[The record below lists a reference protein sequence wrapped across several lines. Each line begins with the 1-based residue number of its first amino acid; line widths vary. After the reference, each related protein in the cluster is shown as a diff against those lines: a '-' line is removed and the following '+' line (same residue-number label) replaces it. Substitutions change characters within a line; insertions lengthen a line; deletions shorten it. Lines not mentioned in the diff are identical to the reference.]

1 MKNTPAK
8 SIQRIAFF
16 FAIILGLNSL
26 TTHVF
31 AQEDTSSDEVQL
43 LTEAIAARNA
53 GDLLLAKEKAEA
65 LIAIDPD
72 NKDIQELLL
81 SLNASIEEERIA
93 VSSESSA
100 APVKTKSNKTSDALL
115 SVEEV
120 SPEFATQDEI
130 IENLLIIA
138 RSQIKVGDFQGART
152 TLREIEARNPNNV
165 EAKSLS
171 LSLSKKLSH
180 VHSSNIY
187 KTRYEMLNEVDE
199 SWERPKV
206 FEIESDTVQV
216 ESSESLLE
224 KKLQAM
230 RLQKNINFRSM
241 ELSRIIETLSDLSS
255 EYDPDG
261 NGITIVPGYSPEDED
276 PKVTMM
282 LRKGQSLSNILQLVT
297 SQVGYAHRVKEEYV
311 IVQPSDAVGGNS
323 NTVTEFFDISSATVT
338 RLTGL
343 SDIAGASVNDD
354 PFGDSSGSS
363 SSPSQSD
370 KKDLLQKFFQNAGV
384 NFEVPG
390 ASLAFDG
397 VQLIVTQTQDNIE
410 RLRTILR
417 KYSGIKQVEI
427 EAKFLEVAQ
436 NDLDEIGFEWGIINN
451 QENFTI
457 NTSHRNLATIQP
469 GASNASKTV
478 FVDPVIT
485 QPVTNAAGVVQLDAN
500 NEPLTTPVDILNA
513 APTISSALD
522 FAGDVTTPFF
532 TDDWVRG
539 SNTLDL
545 NIRALARKSGTDLMS
560 APKVTV
566 ISGKRAT
573 ITVAQE
579 LIYPEAYGDM
589 ESTVSSSAA
598 ATTGGAGGAADSSS
612 AVSITAGTPEDFVSR
627 NVGVEMSVTPTV
639 ESDDRITL
647 TLQPTVTEFEGFV
660 EYGGPS
666 IALTSGQSAV
676 IPSGFYQPIFSTRQI
691 ETEVTVYDGATVVMG
706 GLTRDEVRS
715 INDKVPFL
723 GDIPG
728 LGRFFRSEGET
739 RQKRNLLI
747 FVTANL
753 VSPGG
758 TLANQAYNNIK
769 QDAVYQSPAINT
781 PSGNVYRNV
790 SVSE

>member
-1 MKNTPAK
+1 
-8 SIQRIAFF
+8 
-16 FAIILGLNSL
+16 
-26 TTHVF
+26 
-31 AQEDTSSDEVQL
+31 
-43 LTEAIAARNA
+43 
-53 GDLLLAKEKAEA
+53 
-65 LIAIDPD
+65 
-72 NKDIQELLL
+72 
-81 SLNASIEEERIA
+81 
-93 VSSESSA
+93 
-100 APVKTKSNKTSDALL
+100 
-115 SVEEV
+115 
-120 SPEFATQDEI
+120 
-130 IENLLIIA
+130 
-138 RSQIKVGDFQGART
+138 
-152 TLREIEARNPNNV
+152 
-165 EAKSLS
+165 
-171 LSLSKKLSH
+171 
-180 VHSSNIY
+180 
-187 KTRYEMLNEVDE
+187 
-199 SWERPKV
+199 
-206 FEIESDTVQV
+206 
-216 ESSESLLE
+216 
-224 KKLQAM
+224 M

-436 NDLDEIGFEWGIINN
+436 NDLDEIGFEWGIINS
-451 QENFTI
+451 QEGYTI
-457 NTSHRNLATIQP
+457 NTAHRSLANIQP
-469 GASNASKTV
+469 GGDNASKEV
-478 FVDPVIT
+478 FVDPVIL
-485 QPVTNAAGVVQLDAN
+485 QPVTNDAGIVEVDDEGNAQVR
-500 NEPLTTPVDILNA
+500 PVDIVSA
-513 APTISSALD
+513 APTIASALD
-522 FAGDVTTPFF
+522 YAGDVTTSFF
-532 TDDWVRG
+532 ADEWSRG
-539 SNTLDL
+539 KIDLDL

-589 ESTVSSSAA
+589 ESTVSSSSAA
-598 ATTGGAGGAADSSS
+598 ADGGAAASS
-612 AVSITAGTPEDFVSR
+612 AVSITSGTPEDFVTR

-676 IPSGFYQPIFSTRQI
+676 IPSGFYQPIFSVRQI

>member
-8 SIQRIAFF
+8 SIQRMAFF
-16 FAIILGLNSL
+16 FAIMLGLNSL

-72 NKDIQELLL
+72 NKNIQELLL
-81 SLNASIEEERIA
+81 SLNASIEEEGLID
-93 VSSESSA
+93 SSESSA
-100 APVKTKSNKTSDALL
+100 APVNTKSNKRSNALL

-120 SPEFATQDEI
+120 SPEFAAQEEI

-138 RSQIKVGDFQGART
+138 RSQIKVGDFQGARST
-152 TLREIEARNPNNV
+152 IREIEARNPNNV

-171 LSLSKKLSH
+171 LSLSKKLLN
-180 VHSSNIY
+180 VYGSNIY
-187 KTRYEMLNEVDE
+187 KTRSEMLNEVDE

-261 NGITIVPGYSPEDED
+261 NGITIVPGYSPEVED

-282 LRKGQSLSNILQLVT
+282 LRKGQSLSNILELVT

-343 SDIAGASVNDD
+343 SDIAGASVSDD

-436 NDLDEIGFEWGIINN
+436 NDLDEIGFNWGITEIGSDAY
-451 QENFTI
+451 EI
-457 NTSHRNLATIQP
+457 NTHHRNL
-469 GASNASKTV
+469 
-478 FVDPVIT
+478 
-485 QPVTNAAGVVQLDAN
+485 TNIK
-500 NEPLTTPVDILNA
+500 P
-513 APTISSALD
+513 
-522 FAGDVTTPFF
+522 
-532 TDDWVRG
+532 
-539 SNTLDL
+539 
-545 NIRALARKSGTDLMS
+545 GTDAS
-560 APKVTV
+560 SKEVRVSQEV
-566 ISGKRAT
+566 I
-573 ITVAQE
+573 I
-579 LIYPEAYGDM
+579 
-589 ESTVSSSAA
+589 
-598 ATTGGAGGAADSSS
+598 
-612 AVSITAGTPEDFVSR
+612 
-627 NVGVEMSVTPTV
+627 
-639 ESDDRITL
+639 
-647 TLQPTVTEFEGFV
+647 
-660 EYGGPS
+660 
-666 IALTSGQSAV
+666 
-676 IPSGFYQPIFSTRQI
+676 
-691 ETEVTVYDGATVVMG
+691 G
-706 GLTRDEVRS
+706 GL
-715 INDKVPFL
+715 K
-723 GDIPG
+723 
-728 LGRFFRSEGET
+728 
-739 RQKRNLLI
+739 
-747 FVTANL
+747 
-753 VSPGG
+753 
-758 TLANQAYNNIK
+758 
-769 QDAVYQSPAINT
+769 
-781 PSGNVYRNV
+781 
-790 SVSE
+790 

>member
-8 SIQRIAFF
+8 SIQRMAFF
-16 FAIILGLNSL
+16 FAIMLGLNSL

-72 NKDIQELLL
+72 NKNIQELLL
-81 SLNASIEEERIA
+81 SLNASIEEEGL
-93 VSSESSA
+93 VDPSESSA
-100 APVKTKSNKTSDALL
+100 APVNTKSNKKSNALL
-115 SVEEV
+115 TVEEV

-138 RSQIKVGDFQGART
+138 RTQIKVGDYQGARM
-152 TLREIEARNPNNV
+152 TLREIQARNPNNV
-165 EAKSLS
+165 DAKSLS

-187 KTRYEMLNEVDE
+187 NTRSEMLNEVDE

-216 ESSESLLE
+216 ESSESILE

-261 NGITIVPGYSPEDED
+261 NGITIVPGYSPEVED

-282 LRKGQSLSNILQLVT
+282 LRKGQSLSNILELVT

-343 SDIAGASVNDD
+343 SDIAGVSVSDD

-436 NDLDEIGFEWGIINN
+436 NDLDEIGFEWGIINS
-451 QENFTI
+451 EEGYTI
-457 NTSHRNLATIQP
+457 NTSHRSLANTQP
-469 GASNASKTV
+469 GGDNASKQV
-478 FVDPVIT
+478 FIDPVIT

-500 NEPLTTPVDILNA
+500 GNPLTTPVDVVSA
-513 APTISSALD
+513 APTIASALD
-522 FAGDVTTPFF
+522 FAGDVTVPFF
-532 TDDWVRG
+532 TDEWSRG
-539 SNTLDL
+539 SIDLDL

-598 ATTGGAGGAADSSS
+598 AGDGGSAASS
-612 AVSITAGTPEDFVSR
+612 AVSITSGTPEDFVTR

-758 TLANQAYNNIK
+758 TLANQAYNDIK

-790 SVSE
+790 SVSD

>member
-16 FAIILGLNSL
+16 FAMILGLNSL

-81 SLNASIEEERIA
+81 SLNASIEEEGIA

-100 APVKTKSNKTSDALL
+100 APVKTKSNKTRDALL

-171 LSLSKKLSH
+171 LSLSKKLSE

-187 KTRYEMLNEVDE
+187 KTRSEMLNEVDE

-343 SDIAGASVNDD
+343 SDIAGASVSDD

-436 NDLDEIGFEWGIINN
+436 NDLDEIGFEWGIINS
-451 QENFTI
+451 QEGYMI
-457 NTSHRNLATIQP
+457 NTAHRSLANIQP
-469 GASNASKTV
+469 GGDNASKEV
-478 FVDPVIT
+478 FVDPVIL
-485 QPVTNAAGVVQLDAN
+485 QPVTNDAGIVELDDEGNAQVR
-500 NEPLTTPVDILNA
+500 PVDIVSA
-513 APTISSALD
+513 APTIASALD
-522 FAGDVTTPFF
+522 YAGDVTTSFF
-532 TDDWVRG
+532 TDEWSRG
-539 SNTLDL
+539 KIDLDL

-598 ATTGGAGGAADSSS
+598 AGDGGSASSS
-612 AVSITAGTPEDFVSR
+612 AVSITSGTPEDFVTR

>member
-26 TTHVF
+26 TSHVF

-81 SLNASIEEERIA
+81 SINASIEEDGMA

-100 APVKTKSNKTSDALL
+100 APVNTKSNKTSDALL
-115 SVEEV
+115 TVEEV

-171 LSLSKKLSH
+171 LSLSKKLSE

-187 KTRYEMLNEVDE
+187 KTRSEMLNEVDE

-261 NGITIVPGYSPEDED
+261 NGITIVPGYSPEVED

-343 SDIAGASVNDD
+343 SDIAGASVSDD

-363 SSPSQSD
+363 SAPSQSD

-436 NDLDEIGFEWGIINN
+436 NDLDEIGFEWGIINS
-451 QENFTI
+451 QEGYTI
-457 NTSHRNLATIQP
+457 NTAHRSLANIQP
-469 GASNASKTV
+469 GGDNASKEV
-478 FVDPVIT
+478 FVDPVIL
-485 QPVTNAAGVVQLDAN
+485 QPVTNDAGIVEVDDEGNAQVR
-500 NEPLTTPVDILNA
+500 PVDIVSA
-513 APTISSALD
+513 APTIASALD
-522 FAGDVTTPFF
+522 YAGDVTTSFF
-532 TDDWVRG
+532 ADEWSRG
-539 SNTLDL
+539 KIDLDL

-589 ESTVSSSAA
+589 ESTVSSSSAA
-598 ATTGGAGGAADSSS
+598 ADGGAAASS
-612 AVSITAGTPEDFVSR
+612 AVSITSGTPEDFVTR

>member
-81 SLNASIEEERIA
+81 SLNASIEEEGL
-93 VSSESSA
+93 VDPSESSA
-100 APVKTKSNKTSDALL
+100 ASVKTKSNKTSDALL

-120 SPEFATQDEI
+120 SPEFATQEEI

-138 RSQIKVGDFQGART
+138 RSQIKVGDYQGART

-165 EAKSLS
+165 KAKSLS
-171 LSLSKKLSH
+171 LLLSKKLSH
-180 VHSSNIY
+180 VHNSNIY
-187 KTRYEMLNEVDE
+187 KTRSEMLNEVDE

-224 KKLQAM
+224 KKLQTM

-370 KKDLLQKFFQNAGV
+370 KKDLLQKV
-384 NFEVPG
+384 LP
-390 ASLAFDG
+390 
-397 VQLIVTQTQDNIE
+397 
-410 RLRTILR
+410 
-417 KYSGIKQVEI
+417 KC
-427 EAKFLEVAQ
+427 
-436 NDLDEIGFEWGIINN
+436 
-451 QENFTI
+451 
-457 NTSHRNLATIQP
+457 
-469 GASNASKTV
+469 
-478 FVDPVIT
+478 
-485 QPVTNAAGVVQLDAN
+485 
-500 NEPLTTPVDILNA
+500 
-513 APTISSALD
+513 
-522 FAGDVTTPFF
+522 
-532 TDDWVRG
+532 RG
-539 SNTLDL
+539 
-545 NIRALARKSGTDLMS
+545 
-560 APKVTV
+560 
-566 ISGKRAT
+566 
-573 ITVAQE
+573 
-579 LIYPEAYGDM
+579 
-589 ESTVSSSAA
+589 
-598 ATTGGAGGAADSSS
+598 
-612 AVSITAGTPEDFVSR
+612 
-627 NVGVEMSVTPTV
+627 
-639 ESDDRITL
+639 
-647 TLQPTVTEFEGFV
+647 EF
-660 EYGGPS
+660 
-666 IALTSGQSAV
+666 
-676 IPSGFYQPIFSTRQI
+676 
-691 ETEVTVYDGATVVMG
+691 
-706 GLTRDEVRS
+706 
-715 INDKVPFL
+715 
-723 GDIPG
+723 
-728 LGRFFRSEGET
+728 
-739 RQKRNLLI
+739 
-747 FVTANL
+747 
-753 VSPGG
+753 
-758 TLANQAYNNIK
+758 
-769 QDAVYQSPAINT
+769 
-781 PSGNVYRNV
+781 
-790 SVSE
+790 

>member
-81 SLNASIEEERIA
+81 SLNASIEEEGIA

-187 KTRYEMLNEVDE
+187 KTRSEMLNEVDE

-343 SDIAGASVNDD
+343 SDIAGASVSDD

-436 NDLDEIGFEWGIINN
+436 NDLDEIGFEWGIINR
-451 QENFTI
+451 QEDYTI
-457 NTSHRNLATIQP
+457 NTAHRSLANIQP
-469 GASNASKTV
+469 GGDNASKEV
-478 FVDPVIT
+478 FVDPVIL
-485 QPVTNAAGVVQLDAN
+485 QPVTNDAGIVEVDDEGNAQVR
-500 NEPLTTPVDILNA
+500 PVDIVSA
-513 APTISSALD
+513 APTIASALD
-522 FAGDVTTPFF
+522 YAGDVTTSFF
-532 TDDWVRG
+532 TDNWNRG
-539 SNTLDL
+539 NINLDL

-589 ESTVSSSAA
+589 ESTVSSSSAA
-598 ATTGGAGGAADSSS
+598 GDGGAASSS
-612 AVSITAGTPEDFVSR
+612 AVSITSGTPEDFVTR

>member
-16 FAIILGLNSL
+16 FAMILGLNSL

-81 SLNASIEEERIA
+81 SLNASIEEEGIA

-100 APVKTKSNKTSDALL
+100 APVKTKSNKTRDALL

-171 LSLSKKLSH
+171 LSLSKKLSE

-187 KTRYEMLNEVDE
+187 KTRSEMLNEVDE

-363 SSPSQSD
+363 SAPSQSD

-436 NDLDEIGFEWGIINN
+436 NDLDEIGFEWGIINS
-451 QENFTI
+451 QEGYMI
-457 NTSHRNLATIQP
+457 NTAHRSLANIQP
-469 GASNASKTV
+469 GGDNASKEV
-478 FVDPVIT
+478 FVDPVIL
-485 QPVTNAAGVVQLDAN
+485 QPVTNDAGIVELDDEGNAQVR
-500 NEPLTTPVDILNA
+500 PVDIVSA
-513 APTISSALD
+513 APTIASALD
-522 FAGDVTTPFF
+522 YAGDVTTSFF
-532 TDDWVRG
+532 TDEWSRG
-539 SNTLDL
+539 KIDLDL

-598 ATTGGAGGAADSSS
+598 AGDGGSASSS
-612 AVSITAGTPEDFVSR
+612 AVSITSGTPEDFVTR

>member
-16 FAIILGLNSL
+16 FAMILGLNSL

-81 SLNASIEEERIA
+81 SLNASIEEEGIA

-100 APVKTKSNKTSDALL
+100 APVKTKSNKTRDALL

-171 LSLSKKLSH
+171 LSLSKKLSE

-187 KTRYEMLNEVDE
+187 KTRSEMLNEVDE

-241 ELSRIIETLSDLSS
+241 ELSRIIEALSDLSS

-363 SSPSQSD
+363 SAPSQSD

-436 NDLDEIGFEWGIINN
+436 NDLDEIGFEWGIINS
-451 QENFTI
+451 QEGYMI
-457 NTSHRNLATIQP
+457 NTAHRSLANIQP
-469 GASNASKTV
+469 GGDNASKEV
-478 FVDPVIT
+478 FVDPVIL
-485 QPVTNAAGVVQLDAN
+485 QPVTNDAGIVELDDEGNAQVR
-500 NEPLTTPVDILNA
+500 PVDIVSA
-513 APTISSALD
+513 APTIASALD
-522 FAGDVTTPFF
+522 YAGDVTTSFF
-532 TDDWVRG
+532 TDEWSRG
-539 SNTLDL
+539 KIDLDL

-598 ATTGGAGGAADSSS
+598 AGDGGSASSS
-612 AVSITAGTPEDFVSR
+612 AVSITSGTPEDFVTR

>member
-16 FAIILGLNSL
+16 FAMILGLNSL

-81 SLNASIEEERIA
+81 SLNASIEEEGIA

-100 APVKTKSNKTSDALL
+100 APVKTKSNKTRDALL

-171 LSLSKKLSH
+171 LSLSKKLSE

-187 KTRYEMLNEVDE
+187 KTRSEMLNEVDE

-363 SSPSQSD
+363 SAPSQSD

-436 NDLDEIGFEWGIINN
+436 NDLDEIGFEWGIINS
-451 QENFTI
+451 QEGYMI
-457 NTSHRNLATIQP
+457 NTAHRSLANIQP
-469 GASNASKTV
+469 GGDNASKEV
-478 FVDPVIT
+478 FVDPVIL
-485 QPVTNAAGVVQLDAN
+485 QPVTNDAGIVELDDEGNAQVR
-500 NEPLTTPVDILNA
+500 PVDIVSA
-513 APTISSALD
+513 APTIASALD
-522 FAGDVTTPFF
+522 YAGDVTTSFF
-532 TDDWVRG
+532 TDEWSRG
-539 SNTLDL
+539 KIDLDL

-598 ATTGGAGGAADSSS
+598 AGDGGSASSS
-612 AVSITAGTPEDFVSR
+612 AVSITSGTPEDFVTR
-627 NVGVEMSVTPTV
+627 NVGVEMSVKPTV

>member
-16 FAIILGLNSL
+16 FAMILGLNSL

-81 SLNASIEEERIA
+81 SLNASIEEEGIA

-100 APVKTKSNKTSDALL
+100 APVKTKSNKTRDALL

-171 LSLSKKLSH
+171 LSLSKKLSE

-187 KTRYEMLNEVDE
+187 KTRSEMLNEVDE

-230 RLQKNINFRSM
+230 RLQKNMNFRSI

-363 SSPSQSD
+363 SAPSQSD

-436 NDLDEIGFEWGIINN
+436 NDLDEIGFEWGIINS
-451 QENFTI
+451 QEGYMI
-457 NTSHRNLATIQP
+457 NTAHRSLANIQP
-469 GASNASKTV
+469 GGDNASKEV
-478 FVDPVIT
+478 FVDPVIL
-485 QPVTNAAGVVQLDAN
+485 QPVTNDAGIVELDDEGNAQVR
-500 NEPLTTPVDILNA
+500 PVDIVSA
-513 APTISSALD
+513 APTIASALD
-522 FAGDVTTPFF
+522 YAGDVTTSFF
-532 TDDWVRG
+532 TDEWSRG
-539 SNTLDL
+539 KIDLDL

-598 ATTGGAGGAADSSS
+598 AGDGGSASSS
-612 AVSITAGTPEDFVSR
+612 AVSITSGTPEDFVTR